1 MSKEVCKIFLKVDSA
16 FKNGRPDLDKIYNT
30 IEYRKYCPKNA
41 EGVTKCEDDI
51 QGINSLYLH
60 IFTELFKQSQ
70 EKLKRE
76 NNDSQYVEYVMMWLG
91 FRLFHSQSYSSTNFM
106 DFYNNY
112 TKKTHLLYTFEHDI
126 LKKEHLL
133 NANLYHMS
141 RFYWVFN
148 KICFMTL
155 KYSANNINASQMK
168 KDYDILNKNYKS
180 LYDDIGECNSY
191 LNLLNNLETIYKNL
205 KKSLF
210 HGKQTRRI
218 LLRGAQYV
226 NLEDLPP
233 TKKADK
239 KSTIGFNCPKCKQIN
254 SKAEE
259 KKPKPASKPLQPVK
273 PKQSASSPS
282 ELPLPPQKQQVSQ
295 QTQQPAVPT
304 PPAKPESGKPKTDAS
319 QQAEKQPPTTPQ
331 AEQKSVSETSST
343 PTTEQLPLSPS
354 AEQEPPSS
362 PQVLSPDSPSPAQ
375 PPALTTTIQKGQPDS
390 QGVLNVPGGQLPNQ
404 ENPPKSSDNGQDNSA
419 SQTKEQGGDIVDKP
433 KEPQDGQQ
441 QNPVS
446 KQETSNGVPEN
457 ADNNLGNQ
465 SVGKGGSDVEPQN
478 PTTQQNDQN
487 ITQGNSLTQHEDSGS
502 MQLQNIFNI
511 FKGTFET
518 FRSPFYNTYTDIG
531 NKLYEKATSTL
542 ENAYDKSRKF
552 ASSTINYV
560 NEQLNKALENGHPSK
575 EKKPESAPSLPDG
588 KQAEPQN
595 IPTPG
600 QADQSHDNSQM
611 PSPTQNIDS
620 SNSKQVNPPNPP
632 PEKKPQLPVDHSNK
646 APNTKIKSEDPG
658 TIVKENTPQLIK
670 DKDIFKGYNRPEI
683 AITVLLISI
692 ILLIMYKYLSY
703 GWRKELKRKKSMKKV
718 INSIEGRI
726 PVQII
731 ISASYKKKQTKKYIN
746 STYGEKFS
754 PLNIYKL
761 MQADPVPFINL
772 FFLLIFFVYKRKY
785 DSLEL

>member
-16 FKNGRPDLDKIYNT
+16 FKNGKPDLDKIYNT
-30 IEYRKYCPKNA
+30 MEYRKYCPKNA

-70 EKLKRE
+70 DKLKRE

-112 TKKTHLLYTFEHDI
+112 TKKTHLVYTFEDDI

-141 RFYWVFN
+141 QFYWVFN

-155 KYSANNINASQMK
+155 KYSANNINANQIK

-180 LYDDIGECNSY
+180 LYDDIRDCNSY
-191 LNLLNNLETIYKNL
+191 LNLLNNLEIIYKNL

-210 HGKQTRRI
+210 RGKQSRRI

-259 KKPKPASKPLQPVK
+259 KKPKPASKPSQPVK
-273 PKQSASSPS
+273 PKPSASSPS
-282 ELPLPPQKQQVSQ
+282 EPPLPPQQQQVPQ
-295 QTQQPAVPT
+295 QAHQPAVPT
-304 PPAKPESGKPKTDAS
+304 PPEKPESGKPKAEAS
-319 QQAEKQPPTTPQ
+319 QQAEKQPPITPQ
-331 AEQKSVSETSST
+331 AEQKSASETSSA

-375 PPALTTTIQKGQPDS
+375 PPALTTTTQKESHDS
-390 QGVLNVPGGQLPNQ
+390 KSLSNDAASQLSNPGDTSKG
-404 ENPPKSSDNGQDNSA
+404 SDNDQHNS
-419 SQTKEQGGDIVDKP
+419 SSEIKEQGKDIVETP
-433 KEPQDGQQ
+433 KQPQDGQQ

-446 KQETSNGVPEN
+446 KHETSNGAPEN

-465 SVGKGGSDVEPQN
+465 GAGKGSSDIEPQN
-478 PTTQQNDQN
+478 SMTQQNGQN
-487 ITQGNSLTQHEDSGS
+487 ITQDNSPKQKKDSGS
-502 MQLQNIFNI
+502 MKLQNIFDI
-511 FKGTFET
+511 FKNTFET
-518 FRSPFYNTYTDIG
+518 FRSSFYNEYTDIG

-552 ASSTINYV
+552 ASNTISYL
-560 NEQLNKALENGHPSK
+560 NEHLNRALENAPPSK
-575 EKKPESAPSLPDG
+575 EKKPEPAPSLPYG
-588 KQAEPQN
+588 KQPESQN
-595 IPTPG
+595 IPTPP
-600 QADQSHDNSQM
+600 QADQSHDNSQT
-611 PSPTQNIDS
+611 PSPTQNMGS
-620 SNSKQVNPPNPP
+620 SNSKQKPPQPS
-632 PEKKPQLPVDHSNK
+632 VDHSNK
-646 APNTKIKSEDPG
+646 APNTEIKSEDLG
-658 TIVKENTPQLIK
+658 TIVKENTQLIK
-670 DKDIFKGYNRPEI
+670 TKDIFKGYNRPEI

-703 GWRKELKRKKSMKKV
+703 GWRKELKRKKSMNRV
-718 INSIEGRI
+718 IKLADGNRKT
-726 PVQII
+726 QII
-731 ISASYKKKQTKKYIN
+731 IKSSSRKKQTKKYIN
-746 STYGEKFS
+746 STYGEKSS

-761 MQADPVPFINL
+761 MQADPKIRFFGIINL
-772 FFLLIFFVYKRKY
+772 INLYLKSI
-785 DSLEL
+785 